1 MTRLYCCSD
10 AEWEGEGAEHSPTC
24 PEARTAEIAAERA
37 SVTEPAVRR
46 AQVWAGRAESY
57 RRFLVTTVA
66 DGKVRGMSY
75 LENDSATYTKTH
87 DLCAFLAAYV
97 LLEDVPAHWEVP
109 SVR

>member
-1 MTRLYCCSD
+1 MTLLYCCPSAD
-10 AEWEGEGAEHSPTC
+10 VEGEGAEHSATC
-24 PEARTAEIAAERA
+24 PERRAAEITAERA

-87 DLCAFLAAYV
+87 RLPEFLAAYV
-97 LLEDVPAHWEVP
+97 LLEDVPAHWEVTQ
-109 SVR
+109 